1 MFAYLYSQDHKCL
14 QDNKL
19 KEKGVIE
26 FNTMH
31 AVFLQWCCDD
41 KVTVHDYLVFLQ
53 LLSGI
58 QHCRA
63 LLQTSIIFS
72 LTQKIVMILLCLP
85 ALY

>member
-41 KVTVHDYLVFLQ
+41 KVTVHDFLVFLQ

-63 LLQTSIIFS
+63 LLQTFIKFS
-72 LTQKIVMILLCLP
+72 CTQEIVMILLCLP
-85 ALY
+85 ASY

>member
-14 QDNKL
+14 HDNKL

-31 AVFLQWCCDD
+31 VFLQWCCDD
-41 KVTVHDYLVFLQ
+41 KVTVHDFLVFLQ

-63 LLQTSIIFS
+63 LLQTSIKFS
-72 LTQKIVMILLCLP
+72 CTQEIVMILLCLP

>member
-1 MFAYLYSQDHKCL
+1 MFAYLYSQDHKCH

-26 FNTMH
+26 INTMH
-31 AVFLQWCCDD
+31 AVFLQWRCDD

-58 QHCRA
+58 QHRRA
-63 LLQTSIIFS
+63 LLQTSIIF
-72 LTQKIVMILLCLP
+72 
-85 ALY
+85 